1 MYPVEQ
7 CPDQVHWPAQPHP
20 TMQHL
25 LLIQRQRDLDKDKAA
40 AVPGAAR
47 ADLEDRQCAINE
59 DFREMQ
65 RADALRGPD
74 AEDSARG
81 QGKDRKRIF
90 GVCSFVNI
98 TERLMK
104 QCSTERR

>member
-7 CPDQVHWPAQPHP
+7 CPDQVHWPVQPHP

-25 LLIQRQRDLDKDKAA
+25 LLIQRQCDLDKDKAA
-40 AVPGAAR
+40 AEPGAAR
-47 ADLEDRQCAINE
+47 ADLEDRQRAINE